1 VHPNRRFIS
10 IAGVGCA
17 LAAALAGCASGG
29 SSSSSPSSSSS
40 STPVSNASDSSSSP
54 AAAAG
59 DYVIGVD
66 DVLSGPLASYGQS
79 FLTNARSAVN
89 YVNANGGVSGH
100 QVKLVSGDSAATGQ
114 NASSVAQQLISTENV
129 SAIVGF
135 TLSDDCAA
143 VSALATARQVPIV
156 CTSIAPS
163 QLSPVEKYTFSGDDV
178 ELEEIPGTIAFVK
191 DYLKLAKGSTF
202 AILDASPIGVQLWAK
217 QLTADLESD
226 GYKSVANETIPITS
240 VNGST
245 QISQVVSAKPDIVF
259 AEPVASMY
267 LPLVQAL
274 RAAGNNGPVVSAHN
288 GVGYQ
293 GIASIQDPNL
303 YDITPTEYV
312 TNTASPQAGAAM
324 YIDGMKSLGQ
334 TSLSQLNGIIGA
346 PGFLTVYGI
355 TQAFKACG
363 YPCGGAGL
371 ATAMESLK
379 LTMPGLASGTYGWT
393 SSVHTPY
400 AQEFVYAWDPTTK
413 APKIV
418 EQNLVLGSPTQ

>member
-10 IAGVGCA
+10 ITGVGCA
-17 LAAALAGCASGG
+17 LAAALAGCASSG
-29 SSSSSPSSSSS
+29 SSSPASSSPASSSPASSSSG
-40 STPVSNASDSSSSP
+40 AGSP

-89 YVNANGGVSGH
+89 YVNANGGVNGH

-143 VSALATARQVPIV
+143 VSTLATARQVPIV

-163 QLSPVEKYTFSGDDV
+163 QLSPVGKYTFAGDDV
-178 ELEEIPGTIAFVK
+178 ELEEIPGTLAFVK
-191 DYLKLAKGSTF
+191 NDLKLAKGSTF

-217 QLTADLESD
+217 QLTTDLESE

-245 QISQVVSAKPDIVF
+245 QISQVVSSKPDVVF

-274 RAAGNNGPVVSAHN
+274 RAAGNNAPVVSAHN

-293 GIASIQDPNL
+293 GIASIKDPNL

-355 TQAFKACG
+355 TQSFKTCG
-363 YPCGGAGL
+363 YPCGGAKL

-379 LTMPGLASGTYGWT
+379 LTMPGLTSGTYGWT
-393 SSVHTPY
+393 PSVHTPY

-418 EQNLVLGSPTQ
+418 EQDLVLGSPTQ